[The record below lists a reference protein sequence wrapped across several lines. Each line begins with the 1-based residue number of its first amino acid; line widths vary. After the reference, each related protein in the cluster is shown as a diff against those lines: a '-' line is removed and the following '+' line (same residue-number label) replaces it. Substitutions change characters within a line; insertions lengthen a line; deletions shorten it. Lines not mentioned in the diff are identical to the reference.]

1 MLVAEPFGETRVAIF
16 DRPNHGGVLGG
27 KQIRARLLRL
37 RAKLEVEMKH
47 AHAFIEKPRIERGEI
62 GIPSGLGDG
71 QMEGAVGLD
80 HRHHVTTLA
89 CFLKGAPGRMD
100 VGKIVVAA
108 QGSGQAAGHPLHQI
122 EGFQV
127 FWHRIQ
133 IEGRNHGASIGQD
146 VDQPLA
152 GETDLRLANR
162 RAGETET
169 FRQANFVQGRPRA
182 KPEAQDILA
191 HRLVD
196 LCRPAAPATPR
207 GACRLGTS
215 IGEAHRGYVHSHFQ
229 RLLVS
234 ARAECGGILAWM
246 VCRHNVYLLSCLVLH
261 TITDIIRRG
270 QASLAKPNQAG
281 QGIAWGRI
289 RAMID
294 RVEPRAS
301 GDVTIIGAGIVGIC
315 CACYLQRAG
324 FTVTI
329 FDRLGPGE
337 ATSFGN
343 SGGFATGEIVPLA
356 TPGLIRELPGWL
368 MDPLGPLALR
378 WSYLPRAV
386 PWLLRFLRAG
396 AGPRVRQIAIALAA
410 ITRAGPADY
419 APLLTESG
427 LSDIVARNDCL
438 YDYDDQAQFAAE
450 SFKWALRREHGIS
463 FETLAGPALHELE
476 PNLGPGITF
485 GVRMH
490 GWYHVVDPFR
500 VVTGLAAHFRRQG
513 GKIERAEVVAVEQAD
528 GRARRLGLG
537 DGRAVDVERLVI
549 AAGAWSSGLVRQL
562 GSRVPLESHRGY
574 HVTIPDAPIK
584 PRHPEL

>member
-1 MLVAEPFGETRVAIF
+1 
-16 DRPNHGGVLGG
+16 
-27 KQIRARLLRL
+27 
-37 RAKLEVEMKH
+37 
-47 AHAFIEKPRIERGEI
+47 
-62 GIPSGLGDG
+62 
-71 QMEGAVGLD
+71 
-80 HRHHVTTLA
+80 
-89 CFLKGAPGRMD
+89 
-100 VGKIVVAA
+100 
-108 QGSGQAAGHPLHQI
+108 
-122 EGFQV
+122 
-127 FWHRIQ
+127 
-133 IEGRNHGASIGQD
+133 
-146 VDQPLA
+146 
-152 GETDLRLANR
+152 
-162 RAGETET
+162 
-169 FRQANFVQGRPRA
+169 
-182 KPEAQDILA
+182 
-191 HRLVD
+191 
-196 LCRPAAPATPR
+196 
-207 GACRLGTS
+207 
-215 IGEAHRGYVHSHFQ
+215 
-229 RLLVS
+229 
-234 ARAECGGILAWM
+234 
-246 VCRHNVYLLSCLVLH
+246 
-261 TITDIIRRG
+261 
-270 QASLAKPNQAG
+270 
-281 QGIAWGRI
+281 
-289 RAMID
+289 MID

-329 FDRLGPGE
+329 YDRLGPGE

-343 SGGFATGEIVPLA
+343 AGGFATGEIVPLA

-438 YDYDDQAQFAAE
+438 YVYDDQAQFAAE

-528 GRARRLGLG
+528 GRARRLRLG
-537 DGRAVDVERLVI
+537 DGRAFDVERLVI

-574 HVTIPDAPIK
+574 HVTIPDAPIM
-584 PRHPEL
+584 PRHPVLYSPQAFMVVPMEMGIRVAGTVEIAGLNAPPNYARARVLVRKAARVYPALAGLTGEAWMGHRPAMPDSLPVIGRSPVVKNVYFAFGHGHLGLTFAATTGRLIAEIVSGTPPSLDIHPYRIERF